1 MMRRT
6 TRTPKSSY
14 DDPQEADPARE
25 GLSSVMIDVN
35 VNLSRWPF
43 RRLVG
48 DEPSDL
54 VAGLRKRDVTRACAG
69 TFDGIFHK
77 DISSANARLAE
88 DCHRYGAS
96 LLIPFGSINPKLP
109 DWQEDLR
116 RCHEMH
122 KMPGIR
128 LHPNYHGYDLK
139 DPVFSELL
147 HLATARR
154 LVMQLVVCMEDE
166 RTQHPLMRVAPVDL
180 SPLPDTL
187 KSEPGTRLV
196 VLNSDHVHNLAHV
209 QKLLSAGDVYFDI
222 SMVEGVGGVARLA
235 QKISIQRVLFGSNYP
250 LFYFES
256 AILKVRESG
265 FTDTDG
271 QAVLGENARRLLA
284 A

>member
-1 MMRRT
+1 MRRT
-6 TRTPKSSY
+6 TRTSKSSY
-14 DDPQEADPARE
+14 DEPLRAARE
-25 GLSSVMIDVN
+25 GLWGLMIDVN
-35 VNLSRWPF
+35 VTLSRWPF

-48 DEPSDL
+48 DEPADL
-54 VAGLRKRDVTRACAG
+54 VAGLRKRDVTRAWAG

-77 DISSANARLAE
+77 DISSANARLVE
-88 DCHRYGAS
+88 DCHRHGS
-96 LLIPFGSINPKLP
+96 GLLIPFGSINPKLP

-116 RCHEMH
+116 RCHEEH

-147 HLATARR
+147 HLAAARR
-154 LVMQLVVCMEDE
+154 LVVQLVVCMEDE

-180 SPLPDTL
+180 SPLPDIL
-187 KSEPGTRLV
+187 KSETGTRLV
-196 VLNSDHVHNLAHV
+196 ILNSDHVRNLAHV

-235 QKISIQRVLFGSNYP
+235 QKISAQRVLFGSNYP

-256 AILKVRESG
+256 AMLKVRESG
-265 FTDTDG
+265 FTDTER
-271 QAVLGENARRLLA
+271 QAILEENARRLLA

>member
-1 MMRRT
+1 M
-6 TRTPKSSY
+6 
-14 DDPQEADPARE
+14 
-25 GLSSVMIDVN
+25 VDVN

-48 DEPSDL
+48 DEPADL
-54 VAGLRKRDVTRACAG
+54 VAGLRRREVTQAWTG

-88 DCHRYGAS
+88 DCHRHGAG

-116 RCHEMH
+116 RCHEAH

-139 DPVFSELL
+139 DRAFADVL
-147 HLATARR
+147 HLSAARR
-154 LVMQLVVCMEDE
+154 LVVQLAVSMEDE
-166 RTQHPLMRVAPVDL
+166 RTQPPLMRVAAVDL
-180 SPLPDTL
+180 APLPDLL
-187 KSEPGTRLV
+187 KSSPGARLV
-196 VLNSDHVHNLAHV
+196 ILNADHVHNL
-209 QKLLSAGDVYFDI
+209 QLSEKLLSAGDVYFDI
-222 SMVEGVGGVARLA
+222 SMVEGVGGVSHLA

-250 LFYFES
+250 LYYFES
-256 AILKVRESG
+256 AMLKVRESA
-265 FTDTDG
+265 FTEAG
-271 QAVLGENARRLLA
+271 RQAVLEENARRLLA